1 MSEPLVYRECHFT
14 RTSGTLSETVG
25 IFVIGIPSKAIEE
38 YRQGHPTDT
47 IDAAFRSLVSKKEI
61 EQMKDIFG
69 FMNLSRDEQ
78 YPFSGDLLSLGAPTF
93 EGEDGRKFWNIISK
107 PTDL

>member
-14 RTSGTLSETVG
+14 RTGGTLSETVG

-38 YRQGHPTDT
+38 YRQKHPTDT

-61 EQMKDIFG
+61 EQMKDILG

-78 YPFSGDLLSLGAPTF
+78 YPFSGDPLSLGAPTF
-93 EGEDGRKFWNIISK
+93 EGEDGRKFWKIVSK
-107 PTDL
+107 PADL

>member
-14 RTSGTLSETVG
+14 RTSGTLSEIVG

-38 YRQGHPTDT
+38 YRQEHPTDT

-61 EQMKDIFG
+61 DQMKDTLG
-69 FMNLSRDEQ
+69 FLDLSRDEQ
-78 YPFSGDLLSLGAPTF
+78 YPFSGDPLSLGAPTF
-93 EGEDGRKFWNIISK
+93 EGEDRRKFWKIVSK
-107 PTDL
+107 PADL